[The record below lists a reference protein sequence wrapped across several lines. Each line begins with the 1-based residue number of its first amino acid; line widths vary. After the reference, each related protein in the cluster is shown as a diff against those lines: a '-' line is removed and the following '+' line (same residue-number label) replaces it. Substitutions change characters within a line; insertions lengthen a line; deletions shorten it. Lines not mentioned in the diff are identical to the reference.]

1 MTIEAMTGSRAWML
15 AGWTMIHFL
24 WVGGAIGTLAAAAR
38 LAMRRASPE
47 IRHGAALLSLG
58 LMAVSPAAI
67 AWRIAATDR
76 DRPIAVSEDVTPL
89 PRVSILAESE
99 PNSMIVTPVIPA
111 TVSIEDRPRGGSW
124 LELAASALPWFWLAG
139 TPATLAF
146 LALGFAGADRL
157 RRRSR
162 PMADGPTTEMAR
174 RLAEAIGIARPVAVG
189 VCDRLATPLLI
200 GVVRPMILLP
210 AASLSGWD
218 AGQIEMVLWHELAHV
233 RRFDNAVN
241 LVQRLVESLLFFHP
255 AVWWAS
261 GWIRWERE
269 HCCDRLVVAKTGQA
283 RPYAE
288 LLASLAMAGGRHD
301 AVALAMAESPIVS
314 RIRSILNPEDYVMP
328 LSRTMIALAVA
339 LLITPAAL
347 IAAAQVVGPAKPAG
361 APRTPDANRIEE
373 LIRRTRHG
381 AEMFMDVQERIYTM
395 IQLASI
401 RARAGDR
408 EAARGMFQEAER
420 LAETVSFDDATYY
433 PHILIWIV
441 QAEQRM
447 GFRDEAIAASRKL
460 LRLAEAPARKE
471 NTKQGIYSE
480 LIKIFL
486 DLGDR
491 DGVQETLRAGIAHY
505 STKAEPGFEA
515 FTPGAIVGLRAASG
529 DLVGAL
535 RMVEAPGFIKNDSPE
550 NVRNLT
556 HKALFGVVGAIGE
569 KNREGADEVL
579 AAAMRDVDRRKE
591 DRTWIEMM
599 TRNQHLHAIAQAE
612 SRIGRFTEAVKTARM
627 IETETVPEHMVK
639 ARIAEFM
646 DEQRFKKTQAMA
658 EIAQVQAKAGDRAGA
673 RRTAEEAATI
683 GRTIQRDNMKYP
695 IEQTAEALAMADD
708 LDGALRLAGSLEP
721 GMRFWTI
728 ESIAG
733 IRREAGDV
741 AGARKAAE
749 MGRDLVR
756 KELAGLDTGK
766 LDPDTPSGKQGY
778 HLLETLGRF
787 EALLGDHKT
796 AIVTIRKIN
805 DVGAQE
811 KAMQRIATNLASAGD
826 LDGAIEA
833 VDAIGSPKSRAKALQ
848 SVAGAYSRSRPT
860 R

>member
-24 WVGGAIGTLAAAAR
+24 WVGGAIGTLAGAAR
-38 LAMRRASPE
+38 LAMRRATPE
-47 IRHGAALLSLG
+47 IRYGAALLSLG
-58 LMAVSPAAI
+58 LMAVSPVAI
-67 AWRIAATDR
+67 AWRIAATNR
-76 DRPIAVSEDVTPL
+76 DRPIVVSDDIPPL
-89 PRVSILAESE
+89 LRVSIPAESK

-111 TVSIEDRPRGGSW
+111 PISIEDWPRDGSW
-124 LELAASALPWFWLAG
+124 LEAAASALPWFWLVG
-139 TPATLAF
+139 TPATLAI
-146 LALGFAGADRL
+146 LALGLAGADRL

-162 PMADGPTTEMAR
+162 PLADGPTTEMAR

-210 AASLSGWD
+210 AAALAGWD

-261 GWIRWERE
+261 GWIRRERE
-269 HCCDRLVVAKTGQA
+269 HCCDRLVVAKTGRA

-288 LLASLAMAGGRHD
+288 LLASLAMAGGRPG
-301 AVALAMAESPIVS
+301 AVALAMAENPIVS
-314 RIRSILNPEDYVMP
+314 RIRSILSPEDYVMP
-328 LSRTMIALAVA
+328 LSRPMIALAVA
-339 LLITPAAL
+339 MLIAPAAL
-347 IAAAQVVGPAKPAG
+347 IAAAQVEGPAKPAG
-361 APRTPDANRIEE
+361 ALQSPDARRIEE
-373 LIRRTRHG
+373 LIRRTRHD
-381 AEMFMDVQERIYTM
+381 AEMFMGVQERIYTLL
-395 IQLASI
+395 QVASI
-401 RARAGDR
+401 RARTGDR
-408 EAARGMFQEAER
+408 EAARRTLLEAER
-420 LAETVSFDDATYY
+420 LAATVSFDDNTYS
-433 PHILIWIV
+433 PHILMCVIWV
-441 QAEQRM
+441 EQKW

-460 LRLAEAPARKE
+460 LRLAEVPARKE
-471 NTKQGIYSE
+471 NTKEGVYSE

-491 DGVQETLRAGIAHY
+491 EGVQETLQAGIAHY
-505 STKAEPGFEA
+505 KTKAEPGFEA

-529 DLVGAL
+529 DLIGAL

-556 HKALFGVVGAIGE
+556 HGAFFGVVGAIGE
-569 KNREGADEVL
+569 KNRDGADEVL
-579 AAAMRDVDRRKE
+579 AAALRDVDRRKD
-591 DRTWIEMM
+591 DRNWITIEL
-599 TRNQHLHAIAQAE
+599 RNQDLHAIAQAQ
-612 SRIGRFTEAVKTARM
+612 SRMGRFAEAVKSARR
-627 IETETVPEHMVK
+627 IETEAVPEHMVK
-639 ARIAEFM
+639 ERIAEFM
-646 DEQRFKKTQAMA
+646 EEQRFKKTQAIA
-658 EIAQVQAKAGDRAGA
+658 EIAQAQAKAGDRAGA
-673 RRTAEEAATI
+673 RRTAEEAAVI

-708 LDGALRLAGSLEP
+708 LNGALRLAGSLEP
-721 GMRFWTI
+721 GIQLWTI

-733 IRREAGDV
+733 IRREAGDA

-749 MGRDLVR
+749 IGRDLVR
-756 KELAGLDTGK
+756 KELAGLDAGK

-778 HLLETLGRF
+778 EWLAILGRF
-787 EALLGDHKT
+787 EARLGDRKA
-796 AIVTIRKIN
+796 AIATIRRIN
-805 DVGAQE
+805 NVNAQE
-811 KAMQRIATNLASAGD
+811 EAMQRIATNLASARD

-833 VDAIGSPKSRAKALQ
+833 VDAMGSPKSRAKALQ
-848 SVAGAYSRSRPT
+848 GVVGAFARSRPT

>member
-1 MTIEAMTGSRAWML
+1 
-15 AGWTMIHFL
+15 
-24 WVGGAIGTLAAAAR
+24 
-38 LAMRRASPE
+38 
-47 IRHGAALLSLG
+47 
-58 LMAVSPAAI
+58 
-67 AWRIAATDR
+67 
-76 DRPIAVSEDVTPL
+76 
-89 PRVSILAESE
+89 
-99 PNSMIVTPVIPA
+99 
-111 TVSIEDRPRGGSW
+111 
-124 LELAASALPWFWLAG
+124 
-139 TPATLAF
+139 
-146 LALGFAGADRL
+146 
-157 RRRSR
+157 
-162 PMADGPTTEMAR
+162 
-174 RLAEAIGIARPVAVG
+174 
-189 VCDRLATPLLI
+189 
-200 GVVRPMILLP
+200 MILLP
-210 AASLSGWD
+210 AASLAGWD
-218 AGQIEMVLWHELAHV
+218 AGQIEMVLWHELAHD
-233 RRFDNAVN
+233 RRLDNAVN

-261 GWIRWERE
+261 GWIRRERE

-288 LLASLAMAGGRHD
+288 LLASLAMAGGRPG
-301 AVALAMAESPIVS
+301 AAALAMAESPLVS

-328 LSRTMIALAVA
+328 LSSPMIALAA
-339 LLITPAAL
+339 SMLIAPAAL
-347 IAAAQVVGPAKPAG
+347 IAAAQLDGPAKPAG
-361 APRTPDANRIEE
+361 APQSPDASRIEE

-381 AEMFMDVQERIYTM
+381 AEMFLDVQERIYTL

-441 QAEQRM
+441 QAEQRT

-460 LRLAEAPARKE
+460 LRLAEVPARKE
-471 NTKQGIYSE
+471 NTKEGVYSQ

-491 DGVQETLRAGIAHY
+491 EGVQETLQAGIAHY
-505 STKAEPGFEA
+505 KTKAKPGFDA

-529 DLVGAL
+529 DLLGAL

-556 HKALFGVVGAIGE
+556 HGAFFGVVGAIGE
-569 KNREGADEVL
+569 KNRDGADEVL
-579 AAAMRDVDRRKE
+579 AAALRDVDRRKE
-591 DRTWIEMM
+591 DKNWITIEL
-599 TRNQHLHAIAQAE
+599 RNQDLHAIAQAE
-612 SRIGRFTEAVKTARM
+612 SRIGRFAEAVKTARM
-627 IETETVPEHMVK
+627 IETETVPEHMVED
-639 ARIAEFM
+639 RIAEFM
-646 DEQRFKKTQAMA
+646 DEQRFKKAQAMA
-658 EIAQVQAKAGDRAGA
+658 EIAQAQAKAGDRAGA
-673 RRTAEEAATI
+673 RQTAEEAAAI

-695 IEQTAEALAMADD
+695 IEQTAEALAMAND
-708 LDGALRLAGSLEP
+708 LDGALRLAESLEP
-721 GMRFWTI
+721 GMRLWTI

-756 KELAGLDTGK
+756 KELKDVDAGK
-766 LDPDTPSGKQGY
+766 LDPDTPSGKRGY

-787 EALLGDHKT
+787 EAQLGDHKA
-796 AIVTIRKIN
+796 AIATIRRIN
-805 DVGAQE
+805 SVDAQE
-811 KAMQRIATNLASAGD
+811 EAMQRIASNLASSGD

-833 VDAIGSPKSRAKALQ
+833 VDAMGSPKSRAKALQ
-848 SVAGAYSRSRPT
+848 GVVSAYSRSRPT